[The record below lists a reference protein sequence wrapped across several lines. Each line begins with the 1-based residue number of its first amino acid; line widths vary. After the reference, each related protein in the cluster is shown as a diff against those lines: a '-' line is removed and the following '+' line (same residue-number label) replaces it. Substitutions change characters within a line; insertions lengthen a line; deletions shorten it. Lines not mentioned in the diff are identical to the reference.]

1 MATADKIR
9 IGLIGFGYWGP
20 NIARNLSDSD
30 LFELEYI
37 ADESELQR
45 SRASKKFPST
55 NIVAT
60 ADRIIND
67 PSIDAVAI
75 VTPPESHFQLAKAS
89 LLAGKH
95 VLIEKPVTTKSAD
108 ALELAVVAKVD
119 LDILV
124 LGEQF
129 ANQLEHAQQ
138 RLVEGALLSGGL
150 LGHGRKVRLNQGVE
164 LHLGL

>member
-1 MATADKIR
+1 MVQRWELVGFTGGAQVDEVLNRLLGLAFTFHADHGR
-9 IGLIGFGYWGP
+9 VDHL
-20 NIARNLSDSD
+20 
-30 LFELEYI
+30 
-37 ADESELQR
+37 
-45 SRASKKFPST
+45 
-55 NIVAT
+55 
-60 ADRIIND
+60 
-67 PSIDAVAI
+67 
-75 VTPPESHFQLAKAS
+75 
-89 LLAGKH
+89 
-95 VLIEKPVTTKSAD
+95 SAD

-150 LGHGRKVRLNQGVE
+150 LGHSREVRLNQGVE